1 MGNGPFIWP
10 PTPDFIPSR
19 FHPFPL
25 PLPMSST
32 TSFLRS
38 RSTSPENFDDEP
50 KPFDRYLR
58 PDGHEPERLK
68 YFRRVSRARCLLLFV
83 ALFALL
89 GCFLTKGPIGPP
101 YLGGKCQAAIF
112 LAGIPKATSR
122 TTISPVPGWT
132 NTEDVVSPEEMA
144 TWAKVTHPDE
154 LFDKLERGET
164 VDSKIIHQSWKT
176 RHDLPARFTL
186 WSREWQRLHGA
197 DWR

>member
-1 MGNGPFIWP
+1 MDSGLIFQVAAGAFSLLGFN
-10 PTPDFIPSR
+10 
-19 FHPFPL
+19 PL
-25 PLPMSST
+25 TLPMSST

-38 RSTSPENFDDEP
+38 RSTSPETFDDEP

-58 PDGHEPERLK
+58 PDGHELDRLR
-68 YFRRVSRARCLLLFV
+68 YFRRVSRVRCLLLFV
-83 ALFALL
+83 ALFAFL

-112 LAGIPKATSR
+112 LSGIPKASSSATLQAEWWRDSNNATTS
-122 TTISPVPGWT
+122 
-132 NTEDVVSPEEMA
+132 EEMA

-154 LFDKLERGET
+154 LFEMLERGEAPH
-164 VDSKIIHQSWKT
+164 SKIIHQSWKT
-176 RHDLPARFTL
+176 RHGLPAKFEL